1 MGLDPIPISKPD
13 SVLIVD
19 MQKELDNQ
27 RTILK
32 LQEQDLETYQQDNLS
47 EKLHESLHSFHLL
60 KL

>member
-32 LQEQDLETYQQDNLS
+32 LQEQDLETYQQDNIS